1 MIPHIASG
9 YVRQRARQ
17 GRGYGLGVGVGVG
30 WTAGFFW
37 MVMVTVTEVTA
48 LVMLGGRVSRTP
60 RVMVEKAPSTAI
72 GVRVRLLRP
81 ARSSAEPVMVTKSGS
96 RVMPVIR

>member
-17 GRGYGLGVGVGVG
+17 GRGYGLGVGVGAG

-37 MVMVTVTEVTA
+37 MVMVTVTAVTA
-48 LVMLGGRVSRTP
+48 LALFGGRVSRTP
-60 RVMVEKAPSTAI
+60 RVMVDTAPSTPI
-72 GVRVRLLRP
+72 GVRVTLLSP
-81 ARSSAEPVMVTKSGS
+81 AGPSAET
-96 RVMPVIR
+96 VIVPNCRTRLM